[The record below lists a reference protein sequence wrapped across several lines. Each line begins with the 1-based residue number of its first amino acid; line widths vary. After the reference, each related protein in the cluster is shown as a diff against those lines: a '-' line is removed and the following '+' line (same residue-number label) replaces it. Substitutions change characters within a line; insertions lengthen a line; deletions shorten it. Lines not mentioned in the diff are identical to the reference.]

1 MEATKLACEL
11 PKQRCRAL
19 SFWDCKEIGR
29 QLVAEQLVSSVSP
42 QTVGRWLKQDGLKPW
57 RVHFWLTSK
66 APRDAA
72 YAAATMTIADLYT
85 RPLGPHEAV
94 LSVDEITS
102 LQPRP
107 RPTAT
112 KPPARHGRPAQ
123 VEHSYGRG
131 GALNLIAVFD
141 TRKGTVL
148 GITRERK
155 RAEEFIELL
164 ELIDRTYPPE
174 ITAIYV
180 VLDNL
185 RVHKGKKVAA
195 WLAEH
200 RRFVFHFPPVH
211 CSWMNQI
218 EQWFSIL
225 QRKALRLRDFA
236 NLDALAKHIHAFIE
250 DWNCR
255 AHPFAWSRNSFDKAL
270 AKCPL
275 PPPST
280 SVAN

>member
-1 MEATKLACEL
+1 MVEAIKLACEL
-11 PKQRCRAL
+11 PKERGRAL

-29 QLVAEQLVSSVSP
+29 QLVAEQFVSSVSP
-42 QTVGRWLKQDGLKPW
+42 QTIGRRLQQDRLKPW
-57 RVHFWLTSK
+57 RMHYWLSSK

-72 YAAATMTIADLYT
+72 YAAATRAIADLYT
-85 RPLGPHEAV
+85 CTLGPHEV
-94 LSVDEITS
+94 VISVDEITN

-112 KPPARHGRPAQ
+112 KPARPGRPAQ
-123 VEHSYGRG
+123 VEHGYDRG
-131 GALNLIAVFD
+131 GALNLIAAFD

-164 ELIDRTYPPE
+164 ELLEKTYPPE

-195 WLAEH
+195 WLAKH
-200 RRFVFHFPPVH
+200 RRFVFRFPPVH

-225 QRKALRLRDFA
+225 QRKALRLRDFTD
-236 NLDALAKHIHAFIE
+236 LSALAEHIHAFIKE
-250 DWNCR
+250 WNCR
-255 AHPFAWSRNSFDKAL
+255 PHPFAWTRPSFDKAL
-270 AKCPL
+270 AKCP
-275 PPPST
+275 PPTPSAGT
-280 SVAN
+280 PN